1 MERDNTH
8 TEFGTSRR
16 NRFHRQPDALVET
29 WRLVDGTQLTWR
41 PVCAQDHGLLGGF
54 IAGLSRQTRFGRF
67 MGAVNMPT
75 PTLIEQLTQVDFRHH
90 QAFVV
95 THDTP
100 RGETMVADARFVV
113 DADTETA
120 DFAIVV
126 DDRWQGHGVGA
137 HLLHL
142 LAEAAARRGLRWL
155 RGDVRDDNQRMLRLM
170 KRCGFFRAPHPDDDG
185 LVQGIKL
192 LLPPYPLS
200 PFANSAF
207 VADLPDMPP
216 DMPPEVPPQ

>member
-1 MERDNTH
+1 MEATQRDHNSNAKLR
-8 TEFGTSRR
+8 ESRR
-16 NRFHRQPDALVET
+16 HRFQRQPEELVET

-41 PVCAQDHGLLGGF
+41 PVCAQDHALLGSF
-54 IAGLSRQTRFGRF
+54 LTGLSRQTRFERF

-95 THDTP
+95 THTSS
-100 RGETMVADARFVV
+100 GSETMVADARFVV
-113 DADTETA
+113 DADAETA
-120 DFAIVV
+120 EFAIVV

-185 LVQGIKL
+185 MVQGIKL
-192 LLPPYPLS
+192 LLPPYPQS
-200 PFANSAF
+200 PFVDTGF
-207 VADLPDMPP
+207 VADLPDL
-216 DMPPEVPPQ
+216 PPQ

>member
-1 MERDNTH
+1 MQSKARPEEDKPQQPAA
-8 TEFGTSRR
+8 SRR
-16 NRFHRQPDALVET
+16 HRFRREPDGMVET
-29 WRLVDGTQLTWR
+29 WRLVDGTLLTWR

-54 IAGLSRQTRFGRF
+54 LGGLSRRTRFERF
-67 MGAVNMPT
+67 LGAVNAPT
-75 PTLIEQLTQVDFRHH
+75 PTLLAQMTQVDFRHH

-95 THDTP
+95 THADE
-100 RGETMVADARFVV
+100 GQETMVADARFVV
-113 DADTETA
+113 DPNAESA

-155 RGDVRDDNQRMLRLM
+155 RGDVRDDNDRMLRLM
-170 KRCGFFRAPHPDDDG
+170 KRCGFFRSPHPDDDG
-185 LVQGIKL
+185 MVQGVKL

-200 PFANSAF
+200 PFVDTSF
-207 VADLPDMPP
+207 VADLPDIPP
-216 DMPPEVPPQ
+216 R

>member
-1 MERDNTH
+1 MEATERDNTNA
-8 TEFGTSRR
+8 ELRDSRR
-16 NRFHRQPDALVET
+16 HRFQRQPAELVET

-41 PVCAQDHGLLGGF
+41 PVCAQDHAMLGGF
-54 IAGLSRQTRFGRF
+54 LTGLSRQTRFERF

-95 THDTP
+95 THGTP
-100 RGETMVADARFVV
+100 GGDTMVADARFVV
-113 DADTETA
+113 DADAETA

-126 DDRWQGHGVGA
+126 DDRWQGHGIGA

-170 KRCGFFRAPHPDDDG
+170 KRCGFFRSPHPDDDG
-185 LVQGIKL
+185 MVQGIKL

-200 PFANSAF
+200 PFADTSF

-216 DMPPEVPPQ
+216 R